1 MITISLCMIVKNEA
15 AVLERILK
23 PMSAIADQIVI
34 VDTGSAD
41 ETKEIAR
48 RYTDDVY
55 EMDWR
60 DDFSAARNL
69 ACSYARM
76 DYWMWLDA
84 DDVIDEENAARLL
97 DLKHSLP
104 PSADVVMMRYLTG
117 FDQDGNCTFSY
128 YRERLLKTSRG
139 FCWKG
144 RVHEA
149 VTPSGN
155 ILYSPIEIR
164 HEKLGPG
171 DPDRNLRI
179 YETMLREGE
188 ALSPRELF
196 YYGRELYFHK
206 HFSEAAAVFS
216 LFLED
221 PDGWRENKIDA
232 CLLLSRCH
240 EQLGRRE
247 TAMADLTKSFVY
259 SCPRGEVCCALGE
272 LMLGAGRLAEAVYWY
287 EQALSSVPDETTG
300 AFVQK
305 DCYRFIPLIQ
315 LCVCWDRMGDKKKAF
330 YYHRLS
336 RALKPQDSS
345 VKANEAYFSGL
356 KAEDSASAGASA
368 ESMFEDQTSRL

>member
-1 MITISLCMIVKNEA
+1 ME
-15 AVLERILK
+15 
-23 PMSAIADQIVI
+23 
-34 VDTGSAD
+34 
-41 ETKEIAR
+41 
-48 RYTDDVY
+48 
-55 EMDWR
+55 
-60 DDFSAARNL
+60 
-69 ACSYARM
+69 
-76 DYWMWLDA
+76 
-84 DDVIDEENAARLL
+84 
-97 DLKHSLP
+97 H
-104 PSADVVMMRYLTG
+104 
-117 FDQDGNCTFSY
+117 
-128 YRERLLKTSRG
+128 
-139 FCWKG
+139 
-144 RVHEA
+144 
-149 VTPSGN
+149 
-155 ILYSPIEIR
+155 
-164 HEKLGPG
+164 
-171 DPDRNLRI
+171 
-179 YETMLREGE
+179 
-188 ALSPRELF
+188 
-196 YYGRELYFHK
+196 
-206 HFSEAAAVFS
+206 
-216 LFLED
+216 
-221 PDGWRENKIDA
+221 KIDA

-368 ESMFEDQTSRL
+368 ESMFEDQTSHL